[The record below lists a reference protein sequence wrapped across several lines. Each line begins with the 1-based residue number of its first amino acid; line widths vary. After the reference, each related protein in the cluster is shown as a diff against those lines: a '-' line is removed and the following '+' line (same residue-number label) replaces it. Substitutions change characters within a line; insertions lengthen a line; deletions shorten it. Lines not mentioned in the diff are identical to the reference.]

1 MVPYAGWSMP
11 VAYDLSIT
19 DSALHT
25 RSSAS
30 LFDVS
35 HMLQVSPCPPC
46 SHCTVVEYLLILV
59 VKSFH
64 SSEDYSVVLT
74 GKCT

>member
-11 VAYDLSIT
+11 MAYELSIT

-25 RSSAS
+25 RNSVS

-35 HMLQVSPCPPC
+35 HMLQVSL
-46 SHCTVVEYLLILV
+46 YLTASRPTFNYFRKQGRDFIVCLNW
-59 VKSFH
+59 
-64 SSEDYSVVLT
+64 VLA
-74 GKCT
+74 

>member
-11 VAYDLSIT
+11 AVYEDLSII

-25 RSSAS
+25 RKALS

-35 HMLQVSPCPPC
+35 HMLQVIR
-46 SHCTVVEYLLILV
+46 HKL
-59 VKSFH
+59 
-64 SSEDYSVVLT
+64 
-74 GKCT
+74 